1 MRASFLK
8 IPTFVVASKRWH
20 PFGPALQIATAA
32 VTDHIRI
39 QKNRLVSE
47 SFGPTRVNFDIMKS
61 RGRKDAKQIA
71 LIRFV
76 ASGEMAKIFADS

>member
-47 SFGPTRVNFDIMKS
+47 SFWTDPRELRHYEIPGTK
-61 RGRKDAKQIA
+61 GC
-71 LIRFV
+71 
-76 ASGEMAKIFADS
+76 